1 MTCPYV
7 DGYYFESESGEIVQ
21 MKSIWEIANKALAQI
36 VSELPKEARTHDVV
50 AKVLKETELQ
60 LKGINVSL

>member
-60 LKGINVSL
+60 PKGINVSL

>member
-7 DGYYFESESGEIVQ
+7 DGYYFESESGETVQ